1 MSYMSAS
8 YFCYLLK
15 FKAED
20 DVWLDKYL
28 VKVQD
33 MYALYIRVKKVKS
46 SYELFWNMKSR
57 KYEIHDT
64 SNKAC
69 SLCLVIGSS
78 ELDARVIEKL
88 FRTRKENMKKLFLQ
102 MEEENRRL
110 EGERKRAIFE
120 QASCIM
126 SDALEYAER
135 TGSDLGR
142 ECIGNIIKTNKGE
155 SYA

>member
-1 MSYMSAS
+1 MQ
-8 YFCYLLK
+8 FNLK
-15 FKAED
+15 
-20 DVWLDKYL
+20 
-28 VKVQD
+28 
-33 MYALYIRVKKVKS
+33 S
-46 SYELFWNMKSR
+46 
-57 KYEIHDT
+57 
-64 SNKAC
+64 
-69 SLCLVIGSS
+69 
-78 ELDARVIEKL
+78 
-88 FRTRKENMKKLFLQ
+88 ENMKKLFLQ